1 MVGKDRAVLK
11 KVTVNVPFG
20 IGSAEWESDLTERKT
35 AWSLY
40 VELVTRVAVQPSGI
54 GQGSARESLNSLYQL
69 FPTTREILKAAGPD
83 VGASRTS
90 VGGIAIAVL
99 NNGLRPF
106 LSKWHSCLKNWEAQ
120 LTAGMNSEEHERAW
134 VQIADLYAEL
144 ETLRLQLAQYSEALL
159 KIADAK

>member
-1 MVGKDRAVLK
+1 MLGKDRAVLK

-20 IGSAEWESDLTERKT
+20 IGSAEWESDSVERET

-40 VELVTRVAVQPSGI
+40 VELVTRVAVQPLEI

-69 FPTTREILKAAGPD
+69 FPTTREILKAAGPG
-83 VGASRTS
+83 VGASRSS

-106 LSKWHSCLKNWEAQ
+106 LSKWHSRLKDWEAQ
-120 LTAGMNSEEHERAW
+120 PHVGENSQEHERAW
-134 VQIADLYAEL
+134 TQAASLYAEL
-144 ETLRLQLAQYSEALL
+144 EALRLNLAQYAEALL